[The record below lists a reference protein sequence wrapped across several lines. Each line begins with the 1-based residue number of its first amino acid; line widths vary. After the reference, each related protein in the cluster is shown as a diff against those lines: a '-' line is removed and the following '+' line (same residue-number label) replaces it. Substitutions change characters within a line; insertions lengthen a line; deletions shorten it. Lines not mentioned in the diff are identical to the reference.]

1 MIKVE
6 ERTQKL
12 ATYAVGRED
21 SQGAKSMVTTDL
33 VWVVGTVSKPL
44 TEIEVRQG
52 STFMG
57 IDGVRFNFR

>member
-21 SQGAKSMVTTDL
+21 SQGAESMVTTDL

-44 TEIEVRQG
+44 TEIEVRQD
-52 STFMG
+52 STLWG
-57 IDGVRFNFR
+57 